1 MRIISGSFKG
11 KNLNYLKNFTT
22 RPLKDIVKENIFN
35 IINHSNLIKIEM
47 KNSSVLDSYSGIGS
61 FGLECISRGAKK
73 VSFVEEN
80 KEATKI
86 LEKNIIQLSV
96 MNKSKVYRG
105 KMENYFDTNKKEKF
119 NLIFFDPPF
128 ADNKFIKNLNLIK
141 KNLMFHPNHLIIIHR
156 EKNAKDNLNDFIN
169 IIIEK
174 KYGRSKIFF
183 GNFI

>member
-11 KNLNYLKNFTT
+11 KTLDYLKNSTT

-35 IINHSNLIKIEM
+35 IISHSNLIKVNL
-47 KNSSVLDSYSGIGS
+47 KNSNVLDSYSGIGS

-80 KEATKI
+80 KEAIKI
-86 LEKNIIQLSV
+86 LEKNIILLSA
-96 MNKSKVYRG
+96 MKKSKIYRG
-105 KMENYFDTNKKEKF
+105 KIENYFDTNNKEKF

-128 ADNKFIKNLNLIK
+128 ADNEFIKNLNLIK
-141 KNLMFHPNHLIIIHR
+141 KKMMYYPDHLIIIHR
-156 EKNAKDNLNDFIN
+156 EKSTEDSLDDFIN
-169 IIIEK
+169 VIIKK
-174 KYGRSKIFF
+174 KYGRSKILF